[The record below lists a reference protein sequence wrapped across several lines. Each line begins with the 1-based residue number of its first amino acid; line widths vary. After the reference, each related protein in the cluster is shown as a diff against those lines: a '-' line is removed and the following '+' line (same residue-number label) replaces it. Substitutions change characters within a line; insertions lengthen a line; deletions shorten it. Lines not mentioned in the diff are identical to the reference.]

1 MTVAGAGA
9 ALAACTAAPA
19 AAPTA
24 APAAAIPTQAPDA
37 NPPTKAPEPTK
48 AAEAPA
54 ATGKKLIAVITAS
67 LDNPFFV
74 TMAETAKKHAE
85 ELGYEATVASHG
97 DDANKQKELID
108 TAIAKGAAAIILDNA
123 GADASIAPIK
133 AAKEKGI
140 PTFLVD
146 REINSTG
153 DAVSQIVSNN
163 FQGAVLGA
171 EEFVKAMGE
180 KGNFVELTGKE
191 SDTNAGIRSKGYHS
205 VIDKYPDMKMVA
217 QQSANWSQTEAFE
230 KMQTI
235 LQANPDI
242 TGVIAGNDT
251 MAVGA
256 AAALKAAKRTDV
268 IVVGFDGSDDA
279 GAGIKDG
286 SIRATVLQPI
296 VGLATMAVDQADAF
310 IKNGKTGV
318 DEKQSVDCILI
329 TKDNVAGLKN
339 FALAETAAAA
349 EPTKEAAAPSGEKK
363 LIAVIT
369 ASLDNPFFVTMA
381 ETAKKHAEE
390 LGYEATI
397 ASHGDD
403 ANKQKE
409 LIDSAIAKGAA
420 AIILDNAGAD
430 ASIAPI
436 KAAKEKGIPTFLVDR
451 EINSTGDAVSQIV
464 SNNFQGAVLGAEEFV
479 AAMGE
484 KGNFVELTGKESD
497 TNAGI
502 RSKGYHSVIDK
513 YPDLKMVAQQSANW
527 SQTEAFEKMQTI
539 LQANPDIKGVIA
551 GNDTMAVGAAAALKA
566 AKRTDVIVVGF
577 DGSDDAG
584 AGIKDGSIRATVLQ
598 PIVGLATMAVDQADA
613 YIKTGKTGVDEKQSV
628 DCILITKDNVDKL
641 KNFALS

>member
-1 MTVAGAGA
+1 
-9 ALAACTAAPA
+9 
-19 AAPTA
+19 
-24 APAAAIPTQAPDA
+24 
-37 NPPTKAPEPTK
+37 
-48 AAEAPA
+48 
-54 ATGKKLIAVITAS
+54 
-67 LDNPFFV
+67 
-74 TMAETAKKHAE
+74 
-85 ELGYEATVASHG
+85 
-97 DDANKQKELID
+97 
-108 TAIAKGAAAIILDNA
+108 
-123 GADASIAPIK
+123 
-133 AAKEKGI
+133 
-140 PTFLVD
+140 LVD

-171 EEFVKAMGE
+171 EEFVSAMGE
-180 KGNFVELTGKE
+180 KGDYVELTGKE

-205 VIDKYPDMKMVA
+205 VIDKYPDLKMVA
-217 QQSANWSQTEAFE
+217 QQSANWSQTEAFQ

-235 LQANPDI
+235 LQANPGI
-242 TGVIAGNDT
+242 KGVIAGNDT

-256 AAALKAAKRTDV
+256 AAALKAANRSDV

-296 VGLATMAVDQADAF
+296 VGLATMAVDQADAY
-310 IKNGKTGV
+310 IKTGKTGV

-329 TKDNVAGLKN
+329 TKDNVGGLKN
-339 FALAETAAAA
+339 FALDPSATAAAPA
-349 EPTKEAAAPSGEKK
+349 PAAGKK

-381 ETAKKHAEE
+381 ETAKAHAEK
-390 LGYEATI
+390 LGYEATV

-479 AAMGE
+479 SAMGE
-484 KGNFVELTGKESD
+484 KGDYVELTGKESD

-527 SQTEAFEKMQTI
+527 SQTEAFQKMQTI
-539 LQANPDIKGVIA
+539 LQANPGIKGVIA
-551 GNDTMAVGAAAALKA
+551 GNDTMAVGAAAALKGA
-566 AKRTDVIVVGF
+566 NRSDVIVVGF

-641 KNFALS
+641 KNFALGA